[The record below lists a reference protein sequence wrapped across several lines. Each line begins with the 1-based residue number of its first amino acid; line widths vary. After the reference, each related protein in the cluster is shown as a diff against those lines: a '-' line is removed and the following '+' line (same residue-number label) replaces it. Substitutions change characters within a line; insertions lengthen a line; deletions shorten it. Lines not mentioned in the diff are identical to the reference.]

1 MLQVAKKQIQ
11 KYNPTDEETKAMY
24 KCVSNDLAYVI
35 QPTKNAN
42 RYCVLKFAISNR
54 LELFTYKENDIE
66 VEFTEYDAL
75 KKTMELYKLHAKRF

>member
-1 MLQVAKKQIQ
+1 MAKQKIL

-24 KCVSNDLAYVI
+24 KCISNDLAYVI

-66 VEFTEYDAL
+66 IEFTEYDAL